1 MIFDFLI
8 SVICA
13 VSAANIVTE
22 EYVFGWARKLII
34 KTKIEFL
41 ITLFHCLTC
50 MSFWTGLLSG
60 FIFLGLSPYVIAV
73 ALCSSIVGKI
83 IKMREE

>member
-1 MIFDFLI
+1 MIFDFIL
-8 SVICA
+8 VVLTA
-13 VSAANIVTE
+13 VSVANIIIE

-50 MSFWTGLLSG
+50 MSFWTGFVAG
-60 FIFLGLSPYVIAV
+60 FIVYGVSPYTIAAAFV
-73 ALCSSIVGKI
+73 SSIVGKV
-83 IKMREE
+83 IKLFEE